1 MSCYLDLGELLGREE
16 GIKRGEGGG
25 KEKGGE
31 RAGVGSQVD
40 DLDSPM
46 RPYIAVCIHD
56 SFSTK

>member
-1 MSCYLDLGELLGREE
+1 LGELLGREE
-16 GIKRGEGGG
+16 GIKRGEGEG

-31 RAGVGSQVD
+31 RAGVGFQVD

>member
-16 GIKRGEGGG
+16 GIKRGEGEG